1 MTSSATR
8 PPWQTFSCSSAATSS
23 STSSAKRRTRCS
35 SNSIACSHPGVFSY
49 SAKSRHCSVRRADS
63 SRRLTRASES
73 SASYNAAM
81 AETTERRAT
90 VLVVDDSAFMRKL
103 IAELVE
109 SSGAFQ
115 VIGTASDGV
124 EALQK
129 VRSLSPDIVTLDIEM
144 PRLNGLQAL
153 EQIMAE
159 MPRPV
164 VMLSAAG
171 SELGNEMTL
180 RALER
185 GALEFVRKP
194 SGPVSID
201 LSSVREQ
208 LMSALDAARAVNMKG
223 IKTSP
228 PAATPQRAEPEGKSP
243 DAAMLVVAIASS
255 TGGPRALAEIIPHL
269 PEELGAAVVIVQH
282 MPREFTRLLAQRLD
296 AMSALSVAE
305 AIDGK
310 LLRENRVY
318 VAPGGYHMTL
328 GGDAGNASIQLD
340 TSAPMWGVRPAADP
354 LFFSVADIFGRA
366 AIGVV
371 LTGMGRDGAEGLR
384 KIRQAGGAAIVQVRE
399 SSIIYGMPQAALAAA
414 GADRVVAVNE
424 IAPLLTELCVDK
436 TRGIGV

>member
-1 MTSSATR
+1 MTE
-8 PPWQTFSCSSAATSS
+8 TSD
-23 STSSAKRRTRCS
+23 K
-35 SNSIACSHPGVFSY
+35 
-49 SAKSRHCSVRRADS
+49 
-63 SRRLTRASES
+63 
-73 SASYNAAM
+73 
-81 AETTERRAT
+81 RAT

-103 IAELVE
+103 IAEMVE
-109 SSGAFQ
+109 SSGAFH

-129 VRSLSPDIVTLDIEM
+129 VRSLRPDIVTLDIEM

-171 SELGNEMTL
+171 SDLGNEMTL

-201 LSSVREQ
+201 LAAVRTQ
-208 LMSALDAARAVNMKG
+208 LMSALEAARAMNMG
-223 IKTSP
+223 GVRVPSS
-228 PAATPQRAEPEGKSP
+228 AADADLGELATKKSP
-243 DAAMLVVAIASS
+243 DAASRVVAIASS
-255 TGGPRALAEIIPHL
+255 TGGPRALAEIIPRL
-269 PEELGAAVVIVQH
+269 PEQLGAAVVIVQH
-282 MPREFTRLLAQRLD
+282 MPGEFTKLLAERL
-296 AMSALSVAE
+296 STLSPLWVAE
-305 AIDGK
+305 AMDGK

-318 VAPGGYHMTL
+318 IAPGGFHMTVR
-328 GGDAGNASIQLD
+328 GGPGHATIHLD
-340 TSAPMWGVRPAADP
+340 ESPTMWGVRPAADP
-354 LFFSVADIFGRA
+354 LFFSVAETFGRA

-384 KIRQAGGAAIVQVRE
+384 RIREAGGRAIVQDRE

-414 GADRVVAVNE
+414 GTDNIAAMTD
-424 IAPLLTELCVDK
+424 IAPLISELCNSLPG
-436 TRGIGV
+436 GIGG

>member
-1 MTSSATR
+1 M
-8 PPWQTFSCSSAATSS
+8 
-23 STSSAKRRTRCS
+23 
-35 SNSIACSHPGVFSY
+35 NPGGGQV
-49 SAKSRHCSVRRADS
+49 
-63 SRRLTRASES
+63 
-73 SASYNAAM
+73 
-81 AETTERRAT
+81 AT

-109 SSGAFQ
+109 SSGAFR
-115 VIGTASDGV
+115 VIGTADDGV
-124 EALQK
+124 DALQK
-129 VRSLSPDIVTLDIEM
+129 IRALKPDIVTLDIEM

-201 LSSVREQ
+201 LSSVRNQ
-208 LMSALDAARAVNMKG
+208 LMAALEAARAMNMGGVKA
-223 IKTSP
+223 
-228 PAATPQRAEPEGKSP
+228 PAPGASEARGEPGAKKSP
-243 DAAMLVVAIASS
+243 DAATRVVAIASS
-255 TGGPRALAEIIPHL
+255 TGGPRALAEIVPNL
-269 PEELGAAVVIVQH
+269 PEDLGAAVVIVQH
-282 MPREFTRLLAQRLD
+282 MPREFTRLLAERLD
-296 AMSALSVAE
+296 AMSPLWVGE

-310 LLRENRVY
+310 MLRENRVY

-328 GGDAGNASIQLD
+328 SGESGNASIRLN
-340 TSAPMWGVRPAADP
+340 TSPPMWGVRPAADP
-354 LFFSVADIFGRA
+354 LFFSVADTFGRGS
-366 AIGVV
+366 IGVV

-384 KIRQAGGAAIVQVRE
+384 RIRSAGGAAIVQDRE

-414 GADRVVAVNE
+414 GADHVATIDE
-424 IAPLLTELCVDK
+424 IAPLI
-436 TRGIGV
+436 RGICAKAAGGIGR

>member
-1 MTSSATR
+1 MSDKA
-8 PPWQTFSCSSAATSS
+8 
-23 STSSAKRRTRCS
+23 
-35 SNSIACSHPGVFSY
+35 
-49 SAKSRHCSVRRADS
+49 
-63 SRRLTRASES
+63 
-73 SASYNAAM
+73 
-81 AETTERRAT
+81 AT

-103 IAELVE
+103 IAEMVE
-109 SSGAFQ
+109 SSGAFR
-115 VIGTASDGV
+115 VIGTAGDGV

-129 VRSLSPDIVTLDIEM
+129 VRSLKPDIVTLDIEM

-171 SELGNEMTL
+171 SDLGNEMTL

-201 LSSVREQ
+201 LSTVRVQ
-208 LMSALDAARAVNMKG
+208 LMSALEAARAMNMG
-223 IKTSP
+223 GVRTP
-228 PAATPQRAEPEGKSP
+228 APAASAAHGETAPKKSP
-243 DAAMLVVAIASS
+243 DAATKVVAIASS

-269 PEELGAAVVIVQH
+269 PGDLGAAVVIVQH
-282 MPREFTRLLAQRLD
+282 MPGEFTKLLAERLR
-296 AMSALSVAE
+296 AMSALWVAE
-305 AIDGK
+305 AMDGK

-328 GGDAGNASIQLD
+328 TGGPGNASIRLD
-340 TSAPMWGVRPAADP
+340 ESATMWGVRPAADP
-354 LFFSVADIFGRA
+354 LFFSVADTFGRA

-384 KIRQAGGAAIVQVRE
+384 RIREAGGRAIVQDRE

-414 GADRVVAVNE
+414 GADKVATVND
-424 IAPLLTELCVDK
+424 IAPLISDLCAGGA
-436 TRGIGV
+436 RGIGG